1 MTGTFAG
8 LTRATSSLYA
18 QQRGLD
24 VTGQNIANVNTEGYS
39 RQRAELQS
47 IGGSTVPAVWSRPSI
62 VGGGVQAEDV
72 TRIRDLFLESR
83 AQAEGATSARLTA
96 QSAGLNEVEAAFRE
110 PGDSGIQS
118 LMATVWSAYGD
129 VSKAPND
136 IAARNNLLATMQT
149 LVGGIQTTRAT
160 LDRTWDQTHSNLQTL
175 VSEANTTAQGV
186 ADLNQAIAAATA
198 AGYPAN
204 ELADRRDVLVQKLAQ
219 SVGATSTRGAN
230 GMVDVSVGGNTL
242 IAGTQALRL
251 TVAGPTDPGAV
262 TPSSTAG
269 LTAVP
274 ALPLSSPRILIQP
287 GATPVAVDGTA
298 GGMLGSLGPNSA
310 QGTSIVS
317 YRAQLDDF
325 AAALATMINTQNA
338 AGYDRTGAPGGPL
351 LAPSSGT
358 AVTAATISLA
368 STDPARIAAATYPPD
383 AQGPSSEGGNADAVF
398 RNSLQPSGPDGIYR
412 SLIVN
417 LGVQSA
423 VATRNVD
430 IQTVIAGQ
438 VDSARESV
446 SGVNLDEELTNM
458 LQFQHAYA
466 AAGRLISAIDET
478 LDVLINRTGIVG
490 R

>member
-1 MTGTFAG
+1 MTGTFGG
-8 LTRATSSLYA
+8 LSLATSSLYA

-24 VTGQNIANVNTEGYS
+24 VTGQNIANVNTPGYS

-47 IGGSTVPAVWSRPSI
+47 IGGSAVSAVWATQSV
-62 VGGGVQAEDV
+62 VGGGVTAEDV
-72 TRIRDLFLESR
+72 TRIRDLFLENR
-83 AQAEGATSARLTA
+83 AQAEGAASARLTA
-96 QSAGLNEVEAAFRE
+96 QSTGLDEVEAAFRE

-118 LMATVWSAYGD
+118 LMSKVWAAYGD
-129 VSKAPND
+129 VSKSPND

-160 LDRTWDQTHSNLQTL
+160 LDRTWTQTHSNLQTL
-175 VSEANTTAQGV
+175 VSEANTTAQGI
-186 ADLNQAIAAATA
+186 ADLNKAIASATA

-204 ELADRRDVLVQKLAQ
+204 ELADTRDLMVQQLAQ
-219 SVGATSTRGAN
+219 SIGATSSRGEN
-230 GMVDVSVGGNTL
+230 GMVNVTVGGNTL
-242 IAGTQALRL
+242 IAGTQALTL
-251 TVAGPTDPGAV
+251 TVAGPNNPGAV
-262 TPSSTAG
+262 TPSSTAD

-274 ALPLSSPRILIQP
+274 AVALNSPRILVQP

-298 GGMLGSLGPNSA
+298 GGMLRTLAPNSP
-310 QGTSIVS
+310 QGTSVVS

-338 AGYDRTGAPGGPL
+338 AGYDRTGAAGGPL

-358 AVTAATISLA
+358 TITAATISLA
-368 STDPARIAAATYPPD
+368 VTDPARIAAAKYGPD
-383 AQGPSSEGGNADAVF
+383 AAGPSTEGGNADAVF
-398 RNSLQPSGPDGIYR
+398 KKSLQPSGPDGTYR

-458 LQFQHAYA
+458 LQYQHAYA